1 MDKHDEPI
9 PPNTLQVH
17 PAGSPRELAQQLA
30 RHIARR
36 LREAITSR
44 GHAVLAVSGG
54 KSPVTLFEQLRG
66 QTLDWSRVTVLLVD
80 ERCVPHT
87 HAESNTA
94 LVRTHLLQGP
104 AAAASFVPFFDTLP
118 ATLDDAALEA
128 LANQANT
135 RLAAQPWPL
144 DVAVLGMGED
154 GHTAS
159 LFPGA
164 QRLAKALN
172 GSGPVTWLR
181 PAEASKAPQARLT
194 LTLPALLATRE
205 LALSITGAGKLATY
219 QQARLAADETL
230 PVSLVL
236 NQHLTPVS
244 VWLA

>member
-1 MDKHDEPI
+1 MEKHTEPL
-9 PPNTLQVH
+9 PPGTLQVH
-17 PAGSPRELAQQLA
+17 PASSTAELAQQLA

-36 LREAITSR
+36 LREAITTR

-54 KSPVTLFEQLRG
+54 KSPVAMFEQLRQ
-66 QTLDWSRVTVLLVD
+66 QTVAWSHVSVLLVD
-80 ERCVPHT
+80 ERCVPHD
-87 HAESNTA
+87 HADSNTA
-94 LVRTHLLQGP
+94 LVRTHLLQG
-104 AAAASFVPFFDTLP
+104 AAAAAHFVPFFDQLP
-118 ATLDDAALEA
+118 ASLDDRALEA
-128 LANQANT
+128 LAGAANE
-135 RLAAQPWPL
+135 RLAAQPWPM

-159 LFPGA
+159 IFPGA
-164 QRLAKALN
+164 AGLARALH

-181 PAEASKAPQARLT
+181 PGPASNAPHPRLT

-205 LALSITGAGKLATY
+205 IALSITGASKLAVF
-219 QQARLAADETL
+219 QQAQRAADESL